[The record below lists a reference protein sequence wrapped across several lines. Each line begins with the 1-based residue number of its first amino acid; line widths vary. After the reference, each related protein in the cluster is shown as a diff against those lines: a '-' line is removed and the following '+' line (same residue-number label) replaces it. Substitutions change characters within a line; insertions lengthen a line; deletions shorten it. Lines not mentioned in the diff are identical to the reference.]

1 MFRQIHFL
9 VLGSALLGARIPG
22 ALALQPAPAMLR
34 RLFEQELARRKQESS
49 DFDARTAQAARDL
62 GMLLGM
68 QGDAAS
74 AQHALAEAVRI
85 DEKAFGPMASQ
96 TIADVA
102 ELAGVSPASQA
113 EPLWRRAAGSPDAA
127 VAARALATLGQMRAN
142 SGDAAE
148 AAKFYR
154 QAVAKEEAASGPD
167 SLRSAVRLSALARVV
182 SAPEGVGLLER
193 ALAIDRR
200 RLGARHPQTATVA
213 TNLAELLVAAE
224 RLDEA
229 ERYSRDA
236 ISIFEESLG
245 FDDSHVARAAT
256 ILARVLRT
264 KGPTAEAERMYR
276 LSLTLDEQAYGPRH
290 RQTLSDVRELMGF
303 LRETGKNKEAAELE
317 KQKLSPNSVNGPR

>member
-1 MFRQIHFL
+1 MFRKICLL
-9 VLGSALLGARIPG
+9 VLGSALLAAPIPT
-22 ALALQPAPAMLR
+22 ALALQPSAAMLR
-34 RLFEQELARRKQESS
+34 RLFEQELAGRKREYG

-62 GMLLGM
+62 GMFLSM

-85 DEKAFGPMASQ
+85 DEKAFGPMAVR

-102 ELAGVSPASQA
+102 ELASVSPAGQA
-113 EPLWRRAAGSPDAA
+113 EPLWRRAAGSADAA

-148 AAKFYR
+148 AGKFYR
-154 QAVAKEEAASGPD
+154 QALAKEEAASGPD
-167 SLRSAVRLSALARVV
+167 NLRIAVRLSALARVV

-193 ALAIDRR
+193 ALAINRR

-213 TNLAELLVAAE
+213 THLAELLLACE
-224 RLDEA
+224 RVGEA

-236 ISIFEESLG
+236 VAIFEESLG

-256 ILARVLRT
+256 ILARVLQK
-264 KGPTAEAERMYR
+264 KGQTVEAERMYR
-276 LSLTLDEQAYGPRH
+276 LALTLDEHAYGPRH
-290 RQTLSDVRELMGF
+290 RQTLSDVRELAGF
-303 LRETGKNKEAAELE
+303 LRETGKNREAAELE
-317 KQKLSPNSVNGPR
+317 KQKLSDPR